1 MNLPNTLTLLRIILT
16 FAFILFLFIG
26 GMPAK
31 VAAIFIFLT
40 ASLTDV
46 LDGFFAKKNNQITDF
61 GKLMDPIADKVLV
74 LSALLAFVQLGI
86 VEGWMV
92 VAIISREIVV
102 TGLRMLALTKGRVIQ
117 ADGFGKRKTVWQVF
131 VIFLIL
137 LFLIFK
143 EGGTGVFRFWNN
155 SAEIAY
161 AEAIYALMLITVV
174 FTLSSGISYLV
185 KNREVYSNAKTH

>member
-1 MNLPNTLTLLRIILT
+1 MNLPNTLTLLRIALT
-16 FAFILFLFIG
+16 FAFILFLFVG

-31 VAAIFIFLT
+31 IAAMFIFLA

-46 LDGFFAKKNNQITDF
+46 LDGFFAKRNNQITDF

-92 VAIISREIVV
+92 VAVVFREIVV
-102 TGLRMLALTKGRVIQ
+102 TGLRMLALTKGKVIQ

-143 EGGTGVFRFWNN
+143 EGGSSAFGFWTSSIEGVYTRV
-155 SAEIAY
+155 
-161 AEAIYALMLITVV
+161 IYILMLITVV
-174 FTLSSGISYLV
+174 FTLSSGISYLI
-185 KNREVYSNAKTH
+185 KNREVYSNAKTR

>member
-26 GMPAK
+26 GMQAK
-31 VAAIFIFLT
+31 IAAMFIFLV

-46 LDGFFAKKNNQITDF
+46 LDGFFAKRNNQITDF

-74 LSALLAFVQLGI
+74 LSAFLAFVQLGI

-92 VAIISREIVV
+92 VAVVFREVV
-102 TGLRMLALTKGRVIQ
+102 ITGLRMLALTKGKVIQ
-117 ADGFGKRKTVWQVF
+117 ADGFGKRKTVWQVS

-137 LFLIFK
+137 LFLIFR
-143 EGGTGVFRFWNN
+143 EGGSGVFGFWIG
-155 SAEIAY
+155 SVEIAY
-161 AEAIYALMLITVV
+161 RHAIYALMLITVV

-185 KNREVYSNAKTH
+185 KNREVYSNAKTR